1 MKGEYRGSGAV
12 YGTQL
17 GKQKDTQ
24 QTMNAVARAAMK
36 APAMTRSFAAAA
48 NQKYYILMCTP
59 HALWITH
66 RRLCGGNPREES
78 SFPRRPPGSC
88 QGTDGDGSLGIGT
101 PRQGNDVH
109 DRCLCEPSRWC
120 YLHFQG

>member
-59 HALWITH
+59 HSLWMTH
-66 RRLCGGNPREES
+66 RRLCGGN
-78 SFPRRPPGSC
+78 
-88 QGTDGDGSLGIGT
+88 L
-101 PRQGNDVH
+101 
-109 DRCLCEPSRWC
+109 
-120 YLHFQG
+120 